1 MERLG
6 FGYDVLQINPRII
19 YASSSGYGQGWTIFA
34 LLSDGSHGA
43 SGLRGHGAHWLCRYA
58 TSQSRTS
65 LSDFISGIHL
75 YAALVTALLRRE
87 RTGKGCMVEVAMH
100 DAMYPTSNLG
110 SYYDKGLWCHAPP
123 IVTAGWLLPP
133 TIPIRRVMAGWRF
146 FVSLKRIGRFSA
158 G

>member
-1 MERLG
+1 MVLENYAVGVMERLG
-6 FGYDVLQINPRII
+6 FGYDVLHQINPRII
-19 YASSSGYGQGWTIFA
+19 YASSSGYGGWTIFA

-100 DAMYPTSNLG
+100 DAMYPTLTRIWVRITTRVCGATHRQS
-110 SYYDKGLWCHAPP
+110 SRR
-123 IVTAGWLLPP
+123 AGYCPLQYL
-133 TIPIRRVMAGWRF
+133 
-146 FVSLKRIGRFSA
+146 SDE
-158 G
+158 